1 LVSDDDPIQ
10 APFPGHLPPELDTER
25 GRGLWLAR
33 QLCELLEVRT
43 GPGGSVLRLHFLLP
57 R

>member
-1 LVSDDDPIQ
+1 MSDDDPIQ